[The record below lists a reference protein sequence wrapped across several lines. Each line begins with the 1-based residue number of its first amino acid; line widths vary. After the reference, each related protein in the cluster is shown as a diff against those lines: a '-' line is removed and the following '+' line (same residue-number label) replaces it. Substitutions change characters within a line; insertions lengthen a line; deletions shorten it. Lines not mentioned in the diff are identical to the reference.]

1 MVFIHSCNH
10 EKICFV
16 IIMIDKK
23 LLAQFSVGIILAGA
37 ISNFL
42 GDLED
47 TILTPN
53 VRYVVDKQIG
63 NDRKIAEI
71 DINKLLTQFLNLMIV
86 ILFFTVMVKFGI
98 TPLWAKKK

>member
-1 MVFIHSCNH
+1 
-10 EKICFV
+10 
-16 IIMIDKK
+16 MIDKK